1 MREQSGCRP
10 WDGRAEALAPGA
22 PSRPA
27 ASRGLVLPALP
38 QVPAGRAGSAQPGAQ
53 GLLRAGGAA
62 PSQRGGLAGAGSAG
76 AVHRLPARAVGLP
89 QT

>member
-1 MREQSGCRP
+1 MSLGP
-10 WDGRAEALAPGA
+10 VSAEGLALGA

-27 ASRGLVLPALP
+27 VSRGLVLPALP
-38 QVPAGRAGSAQPGAQ
+38 QVPASGAGSAQPGPQ

-62 PSQRGGLAGAGSAG
+62 ASQRGGLPGPGSAG
-76 AVHRLPARAVGLP
+76 AVHQLQARTVGLP